1 MPVNWLLMALQSLLT
16 TVSILLALGIG
27 FKLLKP
33 RFNRLINDKIHLA
46 EARVTTA
53 IPKIL
58 EKVVENIDVGELM
71 GKVGGEGASG
81 GSGGLEGLTG
91 LLSGGSKGGLGDLL
105 QLLSS
110 FSGQKQGKGGESW

>member
-1 MPVNWLLMALQSLLT
+1 MGLQSLLT

-33 RFNRLINDKIHLA
+33 RLNRLINDKIHLA

-53 IPKIL
+53 IPKIMDKL
-58 EKVVENIDVGELM
+58 LENIDVGEIM
-71 GKVGGEGASG
+71 GKLGGGEGESG
-81 GSGGLEGLTG
+81 PEQIMG

-110 FSGQKQGKGGESW
+110 FSGQKQGKGGDSW

>member
-1 MPVNWLLMALQSLLT
+1 MSINWLLMGLQSLLT
-16 TVSILLALGIG
+16 TVSVLIAAWLG

-33 RFNRLINDKIHLA
+33 RLNRLINDKIHLA

-53 IPKIL
+53 IPKIMDKML
-58 EKVVENIDVGELM
+58 ENLDVGEIM
-71 GKVGGEGASG
+71 ETIGGKSW
-81 GSGGLEGLTG
+81 SGGLDGILG
-91 LLSGGSKGGLGDLL
+91 SLSGGSKGGLQDLL

>member
-1 MPVNWLLMALQSLLT
+1 MPINWLLMGLQSLLT

-33 RFNRLINDKIHLA
+33 RLNRLINDKIHLA

-58 EKVVENIDVGELM
+58 EKTVENIDVGEIM
-71 GKVGGEGASG
+71 GKLGGESE
-81 GSGGLEGLTG
+81 SGGLGAIQG

-110 FSGQKQGKGGESW
+110 FSGVDQSKGKGKMGL

>member
-1 MPVNWLLMALQSLLT
+1 MPINWILMGLQSLLT

-58 EKVVENIDVGELM
+58 EKTVENIDVSEIVGKLGSGE
-71 GKVGGEGASG
+71 G
-81 GSGGLEGLTG
+81 GSGGIEGLLG
-91 LLSGGSKGGLGDLL
+91 SLSGGSKGGLGDLL

-110 FSGQKQGKGGESW
+110 FSGQKQGKGGDSW

>member
-1 MPVNWLLMALQSLLT
+1 MPINWLLMALQFLLT

-33 RFNRLINDKIHLA
+33 RLNRLINDKIHLA

-58 EKVVENIDVGELM
+58 EKTVENIDVGEIV
-71 GKVGGEGASG
+71 GKLGGES
-81 GSGGLEGLTG
+81 GSGGLESILGS
-91 LLSGGSKGGLGDLL
+91 LSGGSKGGLGDLL

-110 FSGQKQGKGGESW
+110 FSGQKQGKGGDSW

>member
-1 MPVNWLLMALQSLLT
+1 MPFITLEMVLQSLLT

-33 RFNRLINDKIHLA
+33 RLNRLINDKIHLA

-53 IPKIL
+53 IPRIL
-58 EKVVENIDVGELM
+58 EKTVENIDVGELM
-71 GKVGGEGASG
+71 GKIGGEGASG
-81 GSGGLEGLTG
+81 ESGGLGALSG

-110 FSGQKQGKGGESW
+110 FSGQKQGKGGDSW

>member
-1 MPVNWLLMALQSLLT
+1 MPINWVAMGLQSLLT

-33 RFNRLINDKIHLA
+33 RLNRLINDKIHLA

-58 EKVVENIDVGELM
+58 EKTVENIDVGEIV
-71 GKVGGEGASG
+71 GKLGGEGE
-81 GSGGLEGLTG
+81 SGGLGALSG

-110 FSGQKQGKGGESW
+110 FSGQKQGKGGDSW

>member
-1 MPVNWLLMALQSLLT
+1 MGLQSLLT

-27 FKLLKP
+27 FRLLKP
-33 RFNRLINDKIHLA
+33 RLNRLINDKIHLA

-58 EKVVENIDVGELM
+58 EKTVESIDVGEIV
-71 GKVGGEGASG
+71 GKLGGEG
-81 GSGGLEGLTG
+81 GSGPEQIMG

-105 QLLSS
+105 KLLSS
-110 FSGQKQGKGGESW
+110 FSGQKGGGEGW

>member
-1 MPVNWLLMALQSLLT
+1 MALQSLLT

-27 FKLLKP
+27 FKLINP
-33 RFNRLINDKIHLA
+33 RLNRIINDKIHLA

-58 EKVVENIDVGELM
+58 EKSVENIDVGEIV
-71 GKVGGEGASG
+71 GKLGGES
-81 GSGGLEGLTG
+81 GSGGLEGLLG
-91 LLSGGSKGGLGDLL
+91 SLSGGSKGGLGDLL

-110 FSGQKQGKGGESW
+110 FSGQQQSKGGHKPGL

>member
-1 MPVNWLLMALQSLLT
+1 MALQSLLT

-33 RFNRLINDKIHLA
+33 RLNRLINDKIHLA

-58 EKVVENIDVGELM
+58 EKTIENVDVGDIVSKL
-71 GKVGGEGASG
+71 GDV
-81 GSGGLEGLTG
+81 GSGSEGPGGLGQLTG
-91 LLSGGSKGGLGDLL
+91 LLGGSKGGLGDLL
-105 QLLSS
+105 KLLSS
-110 FSGQKQGKGGESW
+110 FSGQKGGGEGW

>member
-1 MPVNWLLMALQSLLT
+1 MGLQSLLT

-33 RFNRLINDKIHLA
+33 RLNRLMNDKIHLA

-58 EKVVENIDVGELM
+58 EKTVENIDVGEIM
-71 GKVGGEGASG
+71 GKLGGEG
-81 GSGGLEGLTG
+81 GSGGLEDVMGA
-91 LLSGGSKGGLGDLL
+91 LSGGSKGGLGDLL
-105 QLLSS
+105 KLLSS
-110 FSGQKQGKGGESW
+110 FSGQKGGGEGW